1 MNRRWLVGMMVGI
14 AATVCVPAQAIVLRY
29 APKVGEV
36 HKQKATMAGRM
47 QTTMEGMGEMMRAEM
62 TMEME
67 YSEQAISQTETVT
80 RVQTDL
86 TGGKVSMAMAGQ
98 SQSMD
103 TPAGKMVVDMDRQ
116 GRVVK
121 LVEMDMPGS
130 EQMMGTAGAE
140 NFPNWSQFGAFPE
153 GEVAINESWA
163 DKLSIPATPSTPAIE
178 VSFKCT
184 LLELTTF
191 QGRKC
196 AKIRT
201 VFSGPLE
208 MDLSEMEG
216 AAAGAEGSMNATIQ
230 GDIVWHYDYE
240 NSVYV
245 YGEGTL
251 GIDMSMAMSGA
262 DMPGGAMTMK
272 MLMNLKTALQG

>member
-1 MNRRWLVGMMVGI
+1 MMVGI

-36 HKQKATMAGRM
+36 HKQKATIAGRM
-47 QTTMEGMGEMMRAEM
+47 QTTMEGIGEAVRAEM
-62 TMEME
+62 TGEME
-67 YSEQAISQTETVT
+67 YSEKALSQTDTVT

-86 TGGKVSMAMAGQ
+86 SGGKMSMTMAGQ
-98 SQSMD
+98 SQSLDMP
-103 TPAGKMVVDMDRQ
+103 TGKMVVDMDRQ

-130 EQMMGTAGAE
+130 EQMMGAAGAE

-153 GEVAINESWA
+153 GDVAVNDTWS
-163 DKLSIPATPSTPAIE
+163 DKLSMPAGPGMPAIE
-178 VSFKCT
+178 ISYKCT
-184 LLELTTF
+184 LLDLSTF

-201 VFSGPLE
+201 TFSGPFE
-208 MDLSEMEG
+208 MDLSKMAG
-216 AAAGAEGSMNATIQ
+216 VGAGAGGAMNGTMQ
-230 GDIVWHYDYE
+230 GDLVWQYDYE

-245 YGEGTL
+245 YGEGTV
-251 GIDMSMAMSGA
+251 GMDMNMSVGGA

-272 MLMNLKTALQG
+272 MLMNIKTALQP